1 LNYLKRSEGKF
12 EIVWLV
18 QLDLSSTET
27 EGQSK
32 VSVLERYQSVKLHTE
47 VCLITYIGVSNNTQR
62 CVMFTYLS
70 CNLYTLSTPCVRKH
84 TTVCY
89 KTQEGVLNCLLLA
102 LEHKIYVSVRRRDGA
117 ISGNWLRC
125 QNEVWYRFIF
135 AAWFIYYVWFLIF
148 IYCKCLNSC
157 QNYRYGRH
165 NE

>member
-47 VCLITYIGVSNNTQR
+47 VCLITYRDVSNNTQR

-70 CNLYTLSTPCVRKH
+70 CNLYTLSTPNTGRCVKLSF
-84 TTVCY
+84 VSFG
-89 KTQEGVLNCLLLA
+89 TQN
-102 LEHKIYVSVRRRDGA
+102 
-117 ISGNWLRC
+117 
-125 QNEVWYRFIF
+125 
-135 AAWFIYYVWFLIF
+135 IF
-148 IYCKCLNSC
+148 IGAKVGWSYLWKLVAVPKRSLVSFYTRGVVYILCLVFNFYLK
-157 QNYRYGRH
+157 NA
-165 NE
+165 